1 MGQNQHIHCLVDNCH
16 YWSEGNRCQA
26 NEIMVTSDSFGATQ
40 PDEVDAKQ
48 SMNLSPTPTNS
59 CTETC
64 CKTFVPH
71 EGDIHLDNIERMTQ

>member
-48 SMNLSPTPTNS
+48 SMLA
-59 CTETC
+59 
-64 CKTFVPH
+64 
-71 EGDIHLDNIERMTQ
+71 IAI